1 MIEKTLG
8 NTEEQKLVWAS
19 LCSGLEKDLTE
30 VLNRDVNI
38 SQRPFTD
45 IFKAMNVT
53 FLERNSITTRRLV
66 VLRIVLAEEEQISDC
81 LHKLVGDYKSLQ
93 LDVAPVETRCLLH
106 LTTSLSECVK
116 DFFV

>member
-1 MIEKTLG
+1 MFSKVCTWLHAAGMIEKTLG
-8 NTEEQKLVWAS
+8 NTGEQKLVWAS

-45 IFKAMNVT
+45 IFKAMNVS

-66 VLRIVLAEEEQISDC
+66 VLRIVLAEEE
-81 LHKLVGDYKSLQ
+81 
-93 LDVAPVETRCLLH
+93 
-106 LTTSLSECVK
+106 
-116 DFFV
+116 